1 MSTAELDTSIAYLE
15 PESGSDVRSVRRW
28 VLFATVLGSII
39 EWYDF
44 FIYATAAALLFSR
57 LFFPNFDPT
66 AGTLASFG
74 TFAVGMFARPIGAL
88 IFGHFGDRIGRKSM
102 LTLTML
108 LMGLPTIAIGLLP
121 TYATIG
127 VWAPIGLVTFRLLQG
142 IALGGEWGG
151 AILMA
156 VEHAPQTR
164 KSFFGS
170 MPQIGSPA
178 GLLLA
183 TAVFALVSRLP
194 DQVFASWGWRLPFLV
209 SVMLII
215 LSIFVRMRLPESPD
229 FVQIEANDRKVA
241 IPVGRILS
249 NYLRSFILTVGVKLG
264 EVTLFY
270 MTTVFILSYATGH
283 LGISRQT
290 TLNCLMVGAALAC
303 VMMPI
308 FGNLA
313 DRFGHRK
320 IVAIGG
326 LYIALFAIPMFWFVD
341 AKSPLSLMAAV
352 VGALA
357 IGHPFIFGPQPGLVS
372 AQFPPEVRYSGI
384 SLGIQVAG
392 AIGGGLAPIVAT
404 TVLASTGSTF
414 NIALYLAA
422 MGLLSAISALLM
434 KPLVEH

>member
-1 MSTAELDTSIAYLE
+1 
-15 PESGSDVRSVRRW
+15 
-28 VLFATVLGSII
+28 
-39 EWYDF
+39 
-44 FIYATAAALLFSR
+44 
-57 LFFPNFDPT
+57 
-66 AGTLASFG
+66 
-74 TFAVGMFARPIGAL
+74 
-88 IFGHFGDRIGRKSM
+88 
-102 LTLTML
+102 ML

-183 TAVFALVSRLP
+183 TAVFALVGQLP

-209 SVMLII
+209 SVMLIV

-229 FVQIEANDRKVA
+229 FVQIEASDRKVA

-249 NYLRSFILTVGVKLG
+249 NYLRSFVLTVGVKLG

-270 MTTVFILSYATGH
+270 MTTVFILSYATSH
-283 LGISRQT
+283 IGISRQT
-290 TLNCLMVGAALAC
+290 TLSCLMTGAALAC

-308 FGNLA
+308 FGDLA

-341 AKSPLSLMAAV
+341 AKSPLSLMVAV

-404 TVLASTGSTF
+404 TVLASTGGTF